1 MARVTAA
8 EVKEVINTSLTEVQV
23 IPYITSANVYVTER
37 LGSSTLS
44 TDTLKEI
51 ERWFTAHMIAI
62 TRERVAKSEEAGG
75 AKVEYVGEFGEG
87 LKSTP
92 YGQMCISLD
101 TTGLLVQ
108 EGKKKVAFYV
118 LGREGENE

>member
-37 LGSSTLS
+37 LGSSTLAA
-44 TDTLKEI
+44 DTLKEI
-51 ERWFTAHMIAI
+51 ERWSTAHMIAI

-108 EGKKKVAFYV
+108 EGKKKVTFYV

>member
-37 LGSSTLS
+37 LGSSTLAA
-44 TDTLKEI
+44 DTLKEI

-75 AKVEYVGEFGEG
+75 AKVEDVGEFGEG

>member
-108 EGKKKVAFYV
+108 EGKKKVTFYV

>member
-92 YGQMCISLD
+92 YGQMCVSLD
-101 TTGLLVQ
+101 TTGLLIQ
-108 EGKKKVAFYV
+108 EGKKKVTMYV